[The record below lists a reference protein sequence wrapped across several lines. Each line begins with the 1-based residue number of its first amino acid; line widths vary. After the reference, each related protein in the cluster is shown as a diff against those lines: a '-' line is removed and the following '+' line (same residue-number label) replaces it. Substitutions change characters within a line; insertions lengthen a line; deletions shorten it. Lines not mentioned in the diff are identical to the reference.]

1 MSKQHKTTTTEA
13 KIREC
18 ANMGMSARQAAF
30 HLGICKA
37 SLTHVADVLGI
48 KFAGKANLFD
58 ALGDRQM
65 PA

>member
-18 ANMGMSARQAAF
+18 ADAGMSARQAAEK
-30 HLGICKA
+30 LGICRA

-48 KFAGKANLFD
+48 KFSGQ
-58 ALGDRQM
+58 RM
-65 PA
+65 PDVAQQSGA